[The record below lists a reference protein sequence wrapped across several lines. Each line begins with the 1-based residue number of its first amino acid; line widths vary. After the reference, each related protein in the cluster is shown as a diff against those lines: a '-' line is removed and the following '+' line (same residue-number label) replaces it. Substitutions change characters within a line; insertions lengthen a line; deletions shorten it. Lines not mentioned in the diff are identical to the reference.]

1 MELFLGNSHRLMTVC
16 PVTTVSNGPGPP
28 QAKQITTLTCKKLP
42 TTLNNQTTAKM
53 VQLKKIIIIY
63 KYCYKNTKFEYKNM
77 ISMF

>member
-1 MELFLGNSHRLMTVC
+1 MAVC

-53 VQLKKIIIIY
+53 VNNLFYNDKNRQLES
-63 KYCYKNTKFEYKNM
+63 NN
-77 ISMF
+77 

>member
-1 MELFLGNSHRLMTVC
+1 MTVC

-53 VQLKKIIIIY
+53 VQLKNNNNNYIWIL
-63 KYCYKNTKFEYKNM
+63 
-77 ISMF
+77 